1 MLKYFIEYNDNDV
14 IRPLCLRLPQITGDA
29 KKFNKNVTMS
39 FRVNNEQLLKNSIRI
54 CEKIE
59 KLMRIDFESKP
70 FMVMMIN
77 A

>member
-77 A
+77 I

>member
-14 IRPLCLRLPQITGDA
+14 IRSLCLRLPQITGDA

-59 KLMRIDFESKP
+59 KLMRRDFESKP

-77 A
+77 T

>member
-39 FRVNNEQLLKNSIRI
+39 FRVNNEQLLKNSVRI

-77 A
+77 T

>member
-77 A
+77 T

>member
-59 KLMRIDFESKP
+59 KLMRRDFESKP

-77 A
+77 T

>member
-59 KLMRIDFESKP
+59 NLMRIDFESKP

-77 A
+77 T

>member
-29 KKFNKNVTMS
+29 KKFNKNVTLS

-77 A
+77 T

>member
-54 CEKIE
+54 CGKIE

-70 FMVMMIN
+70 FMVMIIN
-77 A
+77 T